1 MKVVSPSA
9 ISLPPYIVFCPV
21 NANVFARG
29 SPIAALM
36 TMPCFP
42 FAPSIVRLPH
52 VFTQN
57 LCELTGIDAA
67 AAAKRSRPRG

>member
-36 TMPCFP
+36 TNAM
-42 FAPSIVRLPH
+42 LP
-52 VFTQN
+52 
-57 LCELTGIDAA
+57 LCAINCAA
-67 AAAKRSRPRG
+67 AARVYAKFMRVDRH